1 MPELPTFQNGART
14 MSDWTRIES
23 QSVQRRRIARQ
34 RVQRRRQQLMGWT
47 VAVAAIGAS
56 VGVLLAMPSPEPQY
70 CVPRAEVL
78 GGGITC
84 K

>member
-1 MPELPTFQNGART
+1 MAELPQFSNGART
-14 MSDWTRIES
+14 LSDWTRAERAPALRCRIA
-23 QSVQRRRIARQ
+23 QQRAARARQ
-34 RVQRRRQQLMGWT
+34 RLMGWT
-47 VAVAAIGAS
+47 VAVTAIGTS
-56 VGVLLAMPSPEPQY
+56 IGVLLAMPSPEPQY